1 MSSTWCNQ
9 METFASTEVSKP
21 PSQAA
26 QGFLKQVLLTEV
38 NQRSLR
44 TVNRMGDN
52 SPEKQDTVYTQ

>member
-1 MSSTWCNQ
+1 